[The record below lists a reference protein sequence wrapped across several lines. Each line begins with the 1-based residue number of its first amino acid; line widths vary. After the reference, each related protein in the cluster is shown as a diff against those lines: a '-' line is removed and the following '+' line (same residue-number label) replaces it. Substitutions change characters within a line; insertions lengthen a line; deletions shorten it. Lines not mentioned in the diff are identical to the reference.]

1 MQVVLNAKEFKSM
14 FSTLRPILRNAA
26 DGGLL
31 GFSVSQHVLSVT
43 CRNGVIFEQ
52 KFACEQDGPMF
63 VTVLYRDIS
72 DLLPGTGEVYVDL
85 SEKLVHIKADGF
97 TTTLLSAYGQVSPY
111 RKRVQNYK
119 QCDAKDYLRLAR
131 AFQELNAVAKTLKRD
146 APVLLVPPRAICKY
160 PTVWLEVAYRGIS
173 TSMGMKDLRTIA
185 NFEPKLYGVAE
196 DAIEFLNGSA
206 LLAYPLNKVGECK
219 TCKDI
224 LVNPSEPKTLHVL
237 ESVENIQAMTRVVR
251 GPCKVSF
258 YTDGYIVSYKNN
270 EVEMSVSAGPCTGR
284 CLYTLDT
291 YTEYLMMIF
300 HLIGESK
307 AQLVVGDNAVM
318 LEAPGKLR
326 LLHSIV

>member
-146 APVLLVPPRAICKY
+146 
-160 PTVWLEVAYRGIS
+160 
-173 TSMGMKDLRTIA
+173 LRTIA

-270 EVEMSVSAGPCTGR
+270 EVEMSVSAGPCTGS

-318 LEAPGKLR
+318 LEVSGKLR